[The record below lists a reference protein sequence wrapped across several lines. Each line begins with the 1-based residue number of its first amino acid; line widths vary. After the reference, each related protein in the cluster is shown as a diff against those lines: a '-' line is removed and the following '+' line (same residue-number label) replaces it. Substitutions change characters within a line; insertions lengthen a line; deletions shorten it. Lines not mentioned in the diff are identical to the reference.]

1 MNAKIDRLTQKHKK
15 LKRRYQTLQD
25 DLYVEFGDQG
35 YSIKDSEE
43 NVQNNKPSEPIETSN
58 QDTNENNLEPQRVV
72 SRTIK
77 NSKNVK
83 NGWRSQV
90 LFL

>member
-1 MNAKIDRLTQKHKK
+1 MNTKIDRLTQKHKK
-15 LKRRYQTLQD
+15 LKRRYQTLQY
-25 DLYVEFGDQG
+25 DLYVYSEDQV

-43 NVQNNKPSEPIETSN
+43 NVQNNQPSEHIETNN
-58 QDTNENNLEPQRVV
+58 QDADSNILEPQRVAT
-72 SRTIK
+72 RTIK
-77 NSKNVK
+77 NTK